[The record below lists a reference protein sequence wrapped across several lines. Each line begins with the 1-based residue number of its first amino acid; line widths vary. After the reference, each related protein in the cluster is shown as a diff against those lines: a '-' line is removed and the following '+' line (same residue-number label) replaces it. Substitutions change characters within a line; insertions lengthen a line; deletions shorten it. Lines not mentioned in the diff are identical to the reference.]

1 MSNDSKVL
9 PFQFGEGEDTT
20 NGSQLFAGKATHDSG
35 FTEQRLTAESE
46 LAIAP
51 VCEEA
56 ARLPLSE
63 LPAFIAAILQPF
75 LINEEAWKSNL
86 SGL

>member
-1 MSNDSKVL
+1 MIAKFF
-9 PFQFGEGEDTT
+9 FQFGEGEDTT
-20 NGSQLFAGKATHDSG
+20 NGSQLFAGKATHDPALRNSAS
-35 FTEQRLTAESE
+35 TAESE